1 MASTLDINGK
11 AVAVNAAPETPL
23 LWVLR
28 DELGL
33 TGTKFG
39 CGLAQC
45 GACTVHVNGD
55 PVRSCV
61 TPIAALDGA
70 KIATIESLGGMHPL
84 QQAWVRHDV
93 PQCGYCQSGQIMAAA
108 ALLAQTKSPSDEDID
123 NAMSGNICRC
133 GTYQRIRAA
142 IKDAAGLAAAPVVAA
157 PPAAAVAAKPIA
169 SSDIDDE
176 IAAASGSTGR
186 GARQ

>member
-1 MASTLDINGK
+1 MTSTLDINGK
-11 AVAVNAAPETPL
+11 TVAVKAAPGTPL

-39 CGLAQC
+39 CGMAQC

-61 TPIAALDGA
+61 TPIAALAGA
-70 KIATIESLGGMHPL
+70 KIATIESLGGEHPL

-93 PQCGYCQSGQIMAAA
+93 PQCGYCQSGQIMSAA
-108 ALLAQTKSPSDEDID
+108 ALLAATKSPSDEDID

-142 IKDAAGLAAAPVVAA
+142 IKDAAGLAAAPTVAA
-157 PPAAAVAAKPIA
+157 PAAAKPVA
-169 SSDIDDE
+169 SSDVDDE

-186 GARQ
+186 GVGQ

>member
-1 MASTLDINGK
+1 MTSTLDINGK
-11 AVAVNAAPETPL
+11 TVTVKADPETPL

-39 CGLAQC
+39 CGMAQC

-61 TPIAALDGA
+61 TPIAALSGA
-70 KIATIESLGGMHPL
+70 KIATIESLGGTHPL
-84 QQAWVRHDV
+84 QQAWVAHDV
-93 PQCGYCQSGQIMAAA
+93 PQCGYCQSGQIMSAA

-142 IKDAAGLAAAPVVAA
+142 IKDAAGMAAAPVVAA
-157 PPAAAVAAKPIA
+157 PDAKKVAAN
-169 SSDIDDE
+169 DVDDE
-176 IAAASGSTGR
+176 IAAASGATGR
-186 GARQ
+186 GAGQ

>member
-1 MASTLDINGK
+1 MTSTLDINGRIVTVK
-11 AVAVNAAPETPL
+11 AVPETPL

-61 TPIAALDGA
+61 TPIAALEGA
-70 KIATIESLGGMHPL
+70 KIATIESLGGAHPL
-84 QQAWVRHDV
+84 QQAWVKHDV
-93 PQCGYCQSGQIMAAA
+93 PQCGYCQSGQIMSAA
-108 ALLAQTKSPSDEDID
+108 ALLAQTPSPSDEDID

-142 IKDAAGLAAAPVVAA
+142 IKDAAGLAEAPVVAA
-157 PPAAAVAAKPIA
+157 PAAAKPVA
-169 SSDIDDE
+169 SNDVDDE

-186 GARQ
+186 GVGQ

>member
-1 MASTLDINGK
+1 MTSTLDINGK
-11 AVAVNAAPETPL
+11 AVTVKADPETPL

-45 GACTVHVNGD
+45 GACTGHVNGD
-55 PVRSCV
+55 AVRSCV
-61 TPIAALDGA
+61 TPIAALSGA
-70 KIATIESLGGMHPL
+70 KITTIESLGGEHPL

-93 PQCGYCQSGQIMAAA
+93 PQCGYCQSGQIMSAA
-108 ALLAQTKSPSDEDID
+108 ALLAQTKAPSDEDID

-157 PPAAAVAAKPIA
+157 PAAPA
-169 SSDIDDE
+169 SSKPTASNDVDDE
-176 IAAASGSTGR
+176 IAAASGSTSR
-186 GARQ
+186 GVVR